1 MIVEIIYFEKSI
13 LHRST
18 GKLFQHQLCI
28 RRLTEGDH
36 VTSISHNQEVE
47 VVSFRQVAHNLS
59 VVVVD
64 FTISIGICVRSGP
77 FEVVYH
83 VKNSRMV
90 ADNIKV
96 SVIDKGLVVF
106 KAELNVFSSV
116 IHENLKHGMVNIS
129 FVREIKV
136 SDMNSL
142 SR

>member
-1 MIVEIIYFEKSI
+1 MIVKMIYFKSYI

-18 GKLFQHQLCI
+18 GKLFKHLLCI
-28 RRLTEGDH
+28 RRLTERDH
-36 VTSISHNQEVE
+36 VTSISHNKKVE

-64 FTISIGICVRSGP
+64 FTISNGICVRSGP

-90 ADNIKV
+90 ADDVKV
-96 SVIDKGLVVF
+96 FVIDKRFVVL
-106 KAELNVFSSV
+106 KAELNVFSSI

-142 SR
+142 S